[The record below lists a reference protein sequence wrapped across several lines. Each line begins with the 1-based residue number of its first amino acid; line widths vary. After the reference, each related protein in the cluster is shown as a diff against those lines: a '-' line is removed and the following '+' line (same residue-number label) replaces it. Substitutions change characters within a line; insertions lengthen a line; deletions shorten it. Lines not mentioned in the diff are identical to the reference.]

1 MVEAGQLLAELD
13 KRDLQFDLQS
23 TQNDVNISWQNI
35 KAKEADITDTD
46 IINAQSDFEI
56 LQNQIVTNK
65 NSALENFN
73 ITKENAESKKRSAQ
87 QALEQTFADAKQ
99 NIESAFHYLSGIFSS
114 SILEISTFKNHET
127 ANVLLVLL
135 VFFITIEWFGREGKY
150 ALEKIILKWPKI
162 LRWSFYS
169 FIIFLIGMFAPTEE
183 SPFIHFQFS

>member
-99 NIESAFHYLSGIFSS
+99 NIESAFLGIEEVLKEIDYIFGVTKEYPVKTILKVFNDSINENNVKNEFEKS
-114 SILEISTFKNHET
+114 MRDLLKILE
-127 ANVLLVLL
+127 
-135 VFFITIEWFGREGKY
+135 
-150 ALEKIILKWPKI
+150 
-162 LRWSFYS
+162 
-169 FIIFLIGMFAPTEE
+169 
-183 SPFIHFQFS
+183 